1 MNTKIENNSSS
12 ALSILKKIFN
22 KLDNKRRNEIKFLFF
37 LSFLSSFAESIS
49 IAMLIPFISF
59 FVNPENYLFNNL
71 FSVFFDFFNIKN
83 EKDILAAIT
92 FIFIFIV
99 LISTSIKIKFL
110 KLSNEISDIVSSDFQ
125 IKIYKFLLNQNFS
138 YYFKHGSNE
147 IMSNLAQ
154 KSGVFTGIIFATL
167 NIVNSFLI
175 SLSIIVL
182 LVVNEPIYSP
192 VIIITVIIFFFII
205 FKLKS
210 AIVTKKGRILH
221 LSQNSIIDI
230 FQNTV
235 GYLPEI
241 IIYNLKKFFL
251 LSLSKLS
258 VDIAKSASDV
268 RTIGSTPRIYLEAF
282 VITFV
287 VLIIYFSDISQRT
300 LATNISFFAILA
312 FGAQKI
318 LPQINNIYNL
328 SISFKTSLPSVEGF
342 LKLLDGGNKNI
353 NEIVDHE
360 YEPLKF
366 KKIIKLENI
375 SFQYDKNFPNIFT
388 KFSFDIMKG
397 EKVAIKGPTGS
408 GKTTLANII
417 SGLFRPSEGKIFI
430 DETLLTSENLKNWQR
445 NIAIVPQTVFLNDA
459 TVSDNIAIALDVNS
473 IDSEKIKRSARLA
486 QIDHFIE
493 SLPNKYNEKVGER
506 GVRLSGGQRQ
516 RMGIARALYR
526 NAKIIIL
533 DEPTNALDSKTEKL
547 VMDSISSIDKE
558 TTLIMISHSDNSL
571 KYFDKIIDLAKFK

>member
-1 MNTKIENNSSS
+1 MNTKIENNNPS
-12 ALSILKKIFN
+12 ALSILKKIFFH
-22 KLDNKRRNEIKFLFF
+22 LDDKRKSDIKFLFF
-37 LSFLSSFAESIS
+37 LSILSSFAETIS

-59 FVNPENYLFNNL
+59 FVNPESYLFNNL
-71 FSVFFDFFNIKN
+71 FSVFFDFFNIKS
-83 EKDILAAIT
+83 EQDILAAIT
-92 FIFIFIV
+92 FIFVFIV
-99 LISTSIKIKFL
+99 LLSTYVRIKFL
-110 KLSNEISDIVSSDFQ
+110 KLSNETSDLVSSDFQ

-154 KSGVFTGIIFATL
+154 KSGGFTGIIFATL

-182 LVVNEPIYSP
+182 LVVSEPLYSP
-192 VIIITVIIFFFII
+192 IIIITVISFFFII

-210 AIVTKKGRILH
+210 AIVSKKGRILH
-221 LSQNSIIDI
+221 LSQNSLIDI

-241 IIYNLKKFFL
+241 IVYNLKKFFL
-251 LSLSKLS
+251 VGLSKLS
-258 VDIAKSASDV
+258 IDIAKSGSDV
-268 RTIGSTPRIYLEAF
+268 RTIGSTPRIYLEGF

-287 VLIIYFSDISQRT
+287 VLIIYFSDISQRA
-300 LATNISFFAILA
+300 LEINISFFAILA

-318 LPQINNIYNL
+318 LPQINTIYNL
-328 SISFKTSLPSVEGF
+328 LINFKMNLPSVESF
-342 LKLLDGGNKNI
+342 LKLLEGGNK

-375 SFQYDKNFPNIFT
+375 SFQYDKNLPNILN
-388 KFSFDIMKG
+388 KFSFDILRG

-417 SGLFRPSEGKIFI
+417 SGLFEPSQGKIFI
-430 DETLLTSENLKNWQR
+430 DETLLASENIKNWQR

-459 TVSDNIAIALDVNS
+459 TVSENIAIALDVNS
-473 IDSEKIKRSARLA
+473 IDLDKVKNSARLA
-486 QIDHFIE
+486 QIDLFIE

-547 VMDSISSIDKE
+547 VMDSISSINKD

>member
-1 MNTKIENNSSS
+1 MNTKIENNNLS
-12 ALSILKKIFN
+12 ALSILKKIFFH
-22 KLDNKRRNEIKFLFF
+22 LDDKRKSDVKFLFF
-37 LSFLSSFAESIS
+37 LSFLSSFAETIS

-59 FVNPENYLFNNL
+59 FVNPESYLFNNL
-71 FSVFFDFFNIKN
+71 FSVFFDFFNIKS
-83 EKDILAAIT
+83 EQDILAAIT
-92 FIFIFIV
+92 FIFV
-99 LISTSIKIKFL
+99 LVVLLSTYVRIKFL
-110 KLSNEISDIVSSDFQ
+110 KLSNETSDLVSSDFQ

-154 KSGVFTGIIFATL
+154 KSGGFTGIIFATL

-182 LVVNEPIYSP
+182 LVINEPLYSP
-192 VIIITVIIFFFII
+192 IIIITVISFFFII

-210 AIVTKKGRILH
+210 AIVSKKGRILH
-221 LSQNSIIDI
+221 LSQNSLIDI

-241 IIYNLKKFFL
+241 IVYNLKNFFL
-251 LSLSKLS
+251 VGLSKLS
-258 VDIAKSASDV
+258 IDIAKSGSDV
-268 RTIGSTPRIYLEAF
+268 RTIGLTPRIYLEAF

-287 VLIIYFSDISQRT
+287 VLIIYFSDISQRS
-300 LATNISFFAILA
+300 LEINISFFAILA
-312 FGAQKI
+312 FAAQKI

-328 SISFKTSLPSVEGF
+328 SISFKMNLPSVVSF
-342 LKLLDGGNKNI
+342 LKLLEGGNK

-375 SFQYDKNFPNIFT
+375 SFQYDKNLPNILN
-388 KFSFDIMKG
+388 KFSFDILRG

-417 SGLFRPSEGKIFI
+417 SGLFEPSQGKIFI
-430 DETLLTSENLKNWQR
+430 DETLLASDNIKNWQR

-459 TVSDNIAIALDVNS
+459 TVSENIAIAFDVNS
-473 IDSEKIKRSARLA
+473 IDLDKVKNSARLA
-486 QIDHFIE
+486 QIDLFIE

-547 VMDSISSIDKE
+547 VMDSISSINKD